1 MAQLR
6 ESDFISWRWKK
17 WLDGYPVGAARIDEG
32 RKMAQRGDVE
42 TFDSSFGLLRARVV
56 GRSGDAFQ
64 VQIDFSQYETPV
76 WDAVMAKLDCLPE
89 LKEGFLQGYVSER
102 IEEVFASCG
111 VRLFPDRYKDVRFAC
126 SCPDWIKPCKHSL
139 AVLHAFSEYFRTD
152 PLLLAKL
159 RGYGRPAP
167 GDRDAIGPDGRDSE
181 GLEEF
186 LPGEDF
192 YGEKLDTAALRAQL
206 MQPIAPIHYVSR
218 LGRFVFWGMK
228 QDLEFSMR
236 LLIDEARSEAEGLR
250 HLLGEE
256 KPNLPPTP

>member
-1 MAQLR
+1 MSTFR

-56 GRSGDAFQ
+56 GRSGEAFQ
-64 VQIDFSQYETPV
+64 VQIDFSQYEPAV
-76 WDAVMAKLDCLPE
+76 WDSVIAKLESLPE
-89 LKEGFLQGYVSER
+89 LKEGFTQGYVSDR
-102 IEEVFASCG
+102 IEEVFAACG

-126 SCPDWIKPCKHSL
+126 SCPDWIKPCKHAL

-152 PLLLAKL
+152 SLLLAKL

-167 GDRDAIGPDGRDSE
+167 TDQAAMGPEGQDSG
-181 GLEEF
+181 GLDEF
-186 LPGEDF
+186 VAGEDF
-192 YGEKLDTAALRAQL
+192 YGEKLDAASMRTKLL
-206 MQPIAPIHYVSR
+206 EPIGPIHYVSR

-228 QDLEFSMR
+228 QDMEFSMR
-236 LLIDEARSEAEGLR
+236 LLIDEARNDAEGLR
-250 HLLGEE
+250 QMLGEQKAE
-256 KPNLPPTP
+256 PPTAP